1 MQTQHT
7 GTIEP
12 RGSVGLMARVDW
24 RRFSTRL
31 VVSLSA
37 MLIGFGA
44 VYWGSVL
51 LLGSDRQQQYTWSAD
66 VQFLFPGVT
75 QGQYPNGMAFVASD
89 LISDV
94 VLERALASLDLE
106 DSSIDVASLSE
117 KLAITSYFPR
127 LDEVTREYEA
137 QLSSDLSQVEIQE
150 LEAAFER
157 DLRRGVRGQ
166 ARIVL
171 TSSNPNYPAEA
182 ILGAIPEAWA
192 AYVRNDLMTL
202 STDRV
207 IYTAEVISDA
217 VFDGADFVA
226 IYSLL
231 RDRMN
236 LLRQNLS
243 VLAEASNAGLVE
255 DPASGRRLADI
266 EAQVDQ
272 VESIFLDN
280 LLSQVVGLGL
290 TRNPEKTMAFLRSRS
305 ESLERQLAL
314 LTQKSQRIEEALED
328 YGQTSRGDDGSGA
341 VNRRVNATG
350 DVFLDRLVSL
360 GVESGDL
367 AFRQT
372 LTRERLALELEATAA
387 RSELRRL
394 QALSESVSQVTG
406 GGDEAQNAVLV
417 DDVSEAFDQ
426 IIQETRAMF
435 EAVSGIAEQMDV
447 LQLGGDAALYRL
459 NHLSTE
465 PVALSRLLNHG
476 TVYWFWVLTIVLALL
491 VLTWVV
497 GREMF
502 DIAKRRRVV

>member
-1 MQTQHT
+1 MHTEHTQ
-7 GTIEP
+7 GIEP
-12 RGSVGLMARVDW
+12 RGSVSLMARVDW
-24 RRFSTRL
+24 RRFSIRL
-31 VVSLSA
+31 TAGLMA
-37 MLIGFGA
+37 MFIGFGA

-51 LLGSDRQQQYTWSAD
+51 LLGSDQQEQYTWSAD

-106 DSSIDVASLSE
+106 DPAIDVATLSE

-127 LDEVTREYEA
+127 LNEVTREYES
-137 QLSSDLSQVEIQE
+137 QLNSDLSQVEIQE
-150 LEAAFER
+150 LEAAFEGE
-157 DLRRGVRGQ
+157 LRRGVRGQ

-171 TSSNPNYPAEA
+171 TSSDPDYPAEA
-182 ILGAIPEAWA
+182 ILGAIPAAWA
-192 AYVRNDLMTL
+192 SYVRNDLMTL

-217 VFDGADFVA
+217 VFEEADFVTA
-226 IYSLL
+226 YSLL

-236 LLRQNLS
+236 LLRKNLS
-243 VLAEASNAGLVE
+243 VLAEASNAGLVR

-266 EAQVDQ
+266 EAQADQ
-272 VESIFLDN
+272 VESIYLDN

-290 TRNPEKTMAFLRSRS
+290 TRNPEKTLAFIRSRS

-314 LTQKSQRIEEALED
+314 LTQKSQRIEEALQD
-328 YGQTSRGDDGSGA
+328 YGRPSRGEGSGGA
-341 VNRRVNATG
+341 ASLRSNATG

-367 AFRQT
+367 EFRQT
-372 LTRERLALELEATAA
+372 LTRERLAIDLEATAA

-394 QALSESVSQVTG
+394 QTLSESVSVLNG
-406 GGDEAQNAVLV
+406 GRGGQQDEALV
-417 DDVSEAFDQ
+417 ATVSEAFEE
-426 IIQETRAMF
+426 IIQETRSMF

-465 PVALSRLLNHG
+465 PVALSRLFNHG

-491 VLTWVV
+491 VLTWVI

-502 DIAKRRRVV
+502 DIVKRRRVV